1 MNKFFE
7 YSVLKRFLKTDNGE
21 IRIISRVEKKT
32 MLNNEYLVLIP
43 EVIVRIISKLEM
55 WMIFNQVLFY

>member
-32 MLNNEYLVLIP
+32 MHNNEYLVLIP